1 MHSDIGQTSLS
12 LPCCRWNKALFSDPI
27 PRAYLAALE
36 SVAETQATVERYYKL
51 WPKQPA
57 ASAGKAQSPQ
67 SALFPHFYKTLV
79 QEPYRVFLHRH
90 GSAVPFSDSFFFDPE
105 FKDTETGRVAFKVL
119 EMFWCETKWR
129 SGTLIDLPYDV
140 TSSIRAS
147 GQEAE
152 FRKRVIT
159 EEQFFSDLL
168 FPKIKQGDRAV
179 NVRDRNQLVLHALL
193 SDNSRL
199 QELVRSHVCIPCRPD
214 GRLQAPERLI
224 HPEGLAAPLFSE
236 DDGRFPQTGEAADFS
251 SSRALSQLLKLGM
264 VKDKVSR
271 EELLERA
278 VSVETAQQPT
288 ALQRA
293 KAIIRYLPSLNEEMP
308 SYAKDLSHVRFLP
321 VLQKPQDWPLKWFG
335 KGGTFM
341 APSVAFSM
349 QLKELVGC
357 QAAVLDEV
365 PLDLSRTDWNTLA
378 TLGVTQYRSSS
389 HTDTRLTEITV
400 KQLIGIAED
409 PDSLT
414 ADNIKA
420 VSDICKEIYKH
431 LDSFCRY
438 GPRGVYLAHRQVM
451 ETLKGRAVVCT
462 RRGFLAAECLAF
474 GSRDDLEPYLMYVDG
489 HSWGC
494 YKFLIYLGVKA
505 GYAVLVVL
513 VEVVVVVVVMV
524 AEVVVLFMNE

>member
-36 SVAETQATVERYYKL
+36 SVTETQATSERYYKL

-57 ASAGKAQSPQ
+57 ASAGKAESPQ
-67 SALFPHFYKTLV
+67 SALSPHFYKRLI
-79 QEPYRVFLHRH
+79 QEPYRVFHHRR

-105 FKDTETGRVAFKVL
+105 FKDTETGTLAFKVL
-119 EMFWCETKWR
+119 ETFWHETEWH

-140 TSSIRAS
+140 TSSIRSS

-168 FPKIKQGDRAV
+168 FPKIKQGDLAL

-199 QELVRSHVCIPCRPD
+199 QELVRSHVCIPRRPD

-236 DDGRFPQTGEAADFS
+236 DDGRFPQTGGAADFS
-251 SSRALSQLLKLGM
+251 SNRSLCQLLKLGM

-308 SYAKDLSHVRFLP
+308 SYAEELSHVRFLP
-321 VLQKPQDWPLKWFG
+321 VLQNPQDWPLKWFG

-349 QLKELVGC
+349 KLKELVGC

-378 TLGVTQYRSSS
+378 TLGVTQYRSSF

-420 VSDICKEIYKH
+420 VSDICKKIYKH
-431 LDSFCRY
+431 LDSFCQYDSRD
-438 GPRGVYLAHRQVM
+438 VYLAHRQVM
-451 ETLKGRAVVCT
+451 ETLKGKAVVCT

-494 YKFLIYLGVKA
+494 YKFLTYLGVKA
-505 GYAVLVVL
+505 GYAVVVVL

-524 AEVVVLFMNE
+524 AEEVVLFMNE